1 MELRSLLAAALPG
14 AACALILAA
23 AGTAPSASGAAAG
36 EAPGAAAGPS
46 AVAAP
51 GGESGHAYPAA
62 SPKGRYA
69 ELNRLP
75 DWGGIWYL
83 DFPPP
88 PGAKRER
95 PELKGQY
102 LADYDKWQNQV
113 KATNGNVPHYASYCQ
128 PPGMPGIMGVG
139 QYPIEFLFTP
149 GRVTV
154 HFEAWMQWRNIFT
167 DGRKHPDADDLD
179 PTFYGNSIGHWQ
191 GGTLVIDTIGFK
203 TATALGMGM
212 QHSDQ
217 MHIVERVHLMTNDP
231 NKLVDEMTVE
241 DPQALAKPWHATYTY
256 HRSRTQSLLEFVCEE
271 NNRNPVNA
279 QGQAELE

>member
-1 MELRSLLAAALPG
+1 MKLRSLLAAALLG
-14 AACALILAA
+14 AACTATLIAASAMRTA
-23 AGTAPSASGAAAG
+23 AGAPPDQAAT
-36 EAPGAAAGPS
+36 
-46 AVAAP
+46 AAP
-51 GGESGHAYPAA
+51 AEASSDASAQSGHAYPEAF
-62 SPKGRYA
+62 PKGRYG

-88 PGAKRER
+88 PGARRER
-95 PELKGQY
+95 PDLKGKY
-102 LADYDKWQNQV
+102 LADYEQWQKQV

-179 PTFYGNSIGHWQ
+179 PTFYGNSIGHWE
-191 GGTLVIDTIGFK
+191 GGTLVVDTIGFK

-217 MHIVERVHLMTNDP
+217 MHIIERIHLEPKDP
-231 NKLVDEMTVE
+231 NTLVDEMTVE
-241 DPQALAKPWHATYTY
+241 DPLALAKPWHNSYTY
-256 HRSRTQSLLEFVCEE
+256 HRSRTQNLLEFICEE

-279 QGQAELE
+279 QGQTELE

>member
-1 MELRSLLAAALPG
+1 MGSSMKLRSLVAALLLSVAGVIAGGTISAATPGPAAASSE
-14 AACALILAA
+14 
-23 AGTAPSASGAAAG
+23 AGTDT
-36 EAPGAAAGPS
+36 
-46 AVAAP
+46 
-51 GGESGHAYPAA
+51 GHAYPAA
-62 SPKGRYA
+62 FPKGHYGA
-69 ELNRLP
+69 LDRLP

-83 DFPPP
+83 DFPPA

-95 PELKGQY
+95 PQLKGKY
-102 LADYDKWQNQV
+102 LEDYEQWQKQV
-113 KATNGNVPHYASYCQ
+113 KATNGQVPHHASYCQ

-139 QYPIEFLFTP
+139 QYPVEFLFTP
-149 GRVTV
+149 GRVTM

-167 DGRKHPDADDLD
+167 DGRKHPAADDLD
-179 PTFYGNSIGHWQ
+179 PTFYGNSIGHWE

-217 MHIVERVHLMTNDP
+217 MHIIERIHLVPNDA

-241 DPQALAKPWHATYTY
+241 DPLALAQPWHSSYTY
-256 HRSRTQSLLEFVCEE
+256 HRSRTQALLEFICEE

-279 QGQAELE
+279 QGQVELE